1 MFPVTTGLRQGDAL
15 SPALFNIALESV
27 MRTVISQAKG
37 IEIKDNQ
44 HLTTVVYAD
53 DIVLLAE
60 TVNDLK
66 NTTDILLKEGKKLV

>member
-1 MFPVTTGLRQGDAL
+1 
-15 SPALFNIALESV
+15 

-44 HLTTVVYAD
+44 HLTAVAYAD
-53 DIVLLAE
+53 DIVILAE

-66 NTTDILLKEGKKLV
+66 NTTDILLKERKKLD